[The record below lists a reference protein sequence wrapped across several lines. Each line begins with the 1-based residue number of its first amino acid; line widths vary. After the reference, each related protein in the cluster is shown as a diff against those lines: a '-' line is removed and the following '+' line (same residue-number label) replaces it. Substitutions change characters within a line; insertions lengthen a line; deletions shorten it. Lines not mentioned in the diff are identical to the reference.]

1 MQIGK
6 EEVKISLFADVM
18 RVYLHDSKNSTRKL
32 LQLINNFSKLAGYK
46 TNSNKSVNFL
56 YSKNKWAE
64 KEIRKTTPFTV
75 PPNNIKISWCNS
87 TR

>member
-1 MQIGK
+1 MW
-6 EEVKISLFADVM
+6 LD
-18 RVYLHDSKNSTRKL
+18 TKL
-32 LQLINNFSKLAGYK
+32 TLK
-46 TNSNKSVNFL
+46 KSVVLIYTND
-56 YSKNKWAE
+56 KWAE